1 VRELNLIIGNQK
13 NGSKIKEA
21 FIMANKCQVYNDCI
35 TMISHKRIELLDQV
49 CIKVYDGENLVKHIR
64 NAEL

>member
-1 VRELNLIIGNQK
+1 
-13 NGSKIKEA
+13 
-21 FIMANKCQVYNDCI
+21 MANKCQVYNDCI